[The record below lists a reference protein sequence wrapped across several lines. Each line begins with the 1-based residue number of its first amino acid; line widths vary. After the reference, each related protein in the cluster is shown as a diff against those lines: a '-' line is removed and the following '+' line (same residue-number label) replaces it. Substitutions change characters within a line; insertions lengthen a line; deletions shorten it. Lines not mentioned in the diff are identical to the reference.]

1 MSLSIFAQR
10 FVVLVFCCDFFI
22 ELGKIVRA
30 RVASGIAK
38 RRIKEESLRQARL
51 LAEGDIGTLSKRDI
65 FMLGLG
71 LYVGEG
77 SKTSN
82 AVRLSNS
89 NPAIMRFSVRWF
101 IETCGLAKE
110 NLRIRMHL
118 YPDSDE
124 NVCKRYWSKITGLP
138 LNQFQRTSFDVRTG
152 KKIEK
157 RGKLPYGTVHLSVR
171 SISPKPL
178 PVSLFKRIMAWIE
191 VSLK

>member
-89 NPAIMRFSVRWF
+89 NPAIIRFSVRWF

-110 NLRIRMHL
+110 NLRIRIHL

-157 RGKLPYGTVHLSVR
+157 RENTPVWFISVR
-171 SISPKPL
+171 TSPQNPY
-178 PVSLFKRIMAWIE
+178 PYLFLRGSW
-191 VSLK
+191 LG